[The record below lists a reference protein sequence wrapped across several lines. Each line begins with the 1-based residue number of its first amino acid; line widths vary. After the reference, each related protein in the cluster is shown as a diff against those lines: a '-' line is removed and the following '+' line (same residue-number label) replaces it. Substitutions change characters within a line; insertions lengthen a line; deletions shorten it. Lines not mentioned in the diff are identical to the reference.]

1 MKRILAV
8 DYGDVRVGLA
18 VSDPLGITAQGLET
32 LVINNSEAV
41 FLNSIKSLIE
51 KFDVNIIVIGNPKN
65 MDGTNSEKTKKVLEL
80 VPKIENLGVQ
90 VVLWDERLTTVSAY
104 KTMIEMNIK
113 QKQKNEFADKFA
125 AIYILEGY
133 LKSIKYTTKE
143 EEI

>member
-1 MKRILAV
+1 MKRILAI

-32 LVINNSEAV
+32 LVINNSEAI
-41 FLNSIKSLIE
+41 FLNGIKSLIKE
-51 KFDVNIIVIGNPKN
+51 FDVNTIVIGNPKN

-80 VPKIENLGVQ
+80 VPKIEKLGVQ
-90 VVLWDERLTTVSAY
+90 VILWDERLTTVSAY

-113 QKQKNEFADKFA
+113 QKQKNTFADKFA

-133 LKSIKYTTKE
+133 LKSKKYTTNE